1 LVDVG
6 SGKEE
11 DWIIS
16 SEEGIRVAKGLGA
29 SFVRWPPEEPMPTI
43 ARLAKVAFKH
53 KRERDALRAKA
64 R

>member
-1 LVDVG
+1 LVEVG

-11 DWIIS
+11 DWVIS
-16 SEEGIRVAKGLGA
+16 SEEGIRVANELGA
-29 SFVRWPPEEPMPTI
+29 SFVRWPAEEPTPTI
-43 ARLAKVAFKH
+43 AGLAKVAFKH